1 MKILISGGSG
11 FIGKSLV
18 TYLIQNNYNLMLIGR
33 NVDNIS
39 FTNLKKKTFDLNNSN
54 NDYEEIIKYN
64 PDVFIHLAWEGI
76 PNYNEKFSK
85 KNYFNTIRV
94 IKDLI
99 KYTNCSKIISTG
111 SCWEY
116 NDGNIEG
123 KCREDLAVYP
133 QKPFSIY
140 KNKIF
145 NEVFEI
151 AEEKKI
157 LFNWLRLFYVYG
169 PGQKKESIIPTLI
182 EKIKNKKKIDI
193 NFPANINDYIYIDD
207 VVKILCKFLEDR
219 IVSGVYNVGSGKG
232 VEVKKILKIMYL
244 KFLILK

>member
-39 FTNLKKKTFDLNNSN
+39 FTNLKKKKFDLNNLN
-54 NDYEEIIKYN
+54 NDYEEIIKYD

-116 NDGNIEG
+116 NDGNIKG

-133 QKPFSIY
+133 KKPFSIY

-151 AEEKKI
+151 AEEK
-157 LFNWLRLFYVYG
+157 
-169 PGQKKESIIPTLI
+169 
-182 EKIKNKKKIDI
+182 
-193 NFPANINDYIYIDD
+193 
-207 VVKILCKFLEDR
+207 
-219 IVSGVYNVGSGKG
+219 
-232 VEVKKILKIMYL
+232 
-244 KFLILK
+244 